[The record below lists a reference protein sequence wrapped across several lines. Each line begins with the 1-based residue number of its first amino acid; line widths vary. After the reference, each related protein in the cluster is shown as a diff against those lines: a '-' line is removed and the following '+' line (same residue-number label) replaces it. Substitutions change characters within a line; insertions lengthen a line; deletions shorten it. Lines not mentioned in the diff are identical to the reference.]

1 MDRTE
6 LSSAIIQE
14 MQVLVGDALA
24 AVVPA
29 LLTVDL
35 ATLEQQ
41 VQQVG
46 RVILG
51 GLVERVAAGQGQ
63 GLPRPARCPD
73 CHGPLK
79 RRERPRPLVGL
90 VGDYTLHRAYYWCA
104 ACKRGTAPLD
114 AALGL
119 GPGDVSP
126 GLARVVARA
135 AVDATFTPAV
145 DLMQEALGA
154 TLSDETA
161 RRLAERIGA
170 AAFAVE
176 SIRRWWRH
184 HGQDTYPA
192 AQELLIVADGGG
204 SNSACGRLWK
214 TELQGLATETGLT
227 LRVSHLPPGT
237 SKWNKIEHKLFSYI
251 SINWRARPLS
261 SMETVLELISRTT
274 TTGGLTV
281 AAVVDTHAYPTK
293 ISVSDAEIHAL
304 HLVRDPFHGDWNYAL
319 HPL

>member
-14 MQVLVGDALA
+14 MQALVGEALE

-35 ATLEQQ
+35 ATLEQR

-51 GLVERVAAGQGQ
+51 GLVERVAAGQAQ

-104 ACKRGTAPLD
+104 ACRRGTAPLD

-119 GPGDVSP
+119 GAGRSRR
-126 GLARVVARA
+126 GWRGWWRGSRW
-135 AVDATFTPAV
+135 TPP
-145 DLMQEALGA
+145 
-154 TLSDETA
+154 S
-161 RRLAERIGA
+161 RRRR
-170 AAFAVE
+170 
-176 SIRRWWRH
+176 SRSRRRWASRSVTRRRGGWPSGSGRWLRH
-184 HGQDTYPA
+184 RHRRRSRAPSTA
-192 AQELLIVADGGG
+192 NW
-204 SNSACGRLWK
+204 SGRR
-214 TELQGLATETGLT
+214 T
-227 LRVSHLPPGT
+227 R
-237 SKWNKIEHKLFSYI
+237 
-251 SINWRARPLS
+251 LS
-261 SMETVLELISRTT
+261 GRTT
-274 TTGGLTV
+274 PPSWWWRWMGCWSTRRRGGM
-281 AAVVDTHAYPTK
+281 K
-293 ISVSDAEIHAL
+293 
-304 HLVRDPFHGDWNYAL
+304 
-319 HPL
+319 